1 VPPLTITTIALP
13 AATWKAG
20 YSATVIAS
28 GGRGA
33 DKWSATG
40 LPSGLTAT
48 ANGATLTIS
57 GTPVLAGAL
66 GDPVT
71 DPVTVTVTD
80 SGRPAHSTA
89 RTFSL
94 RVNPPPLTLA
104 GGALTAG
111 TSGAAYSAT
120 VSATGGAG
128 AYKWSAT
135 GLPAG
140 LTIGPATG
148 TIAGPAPA
156 VTTATTYTVTV
167 TVADS
172 ESPAQTATA
181 AFTVRV
187 SPPAPTATPSTPKT
201 TPSTATASASTPAT
215 TPSTPATSSSAPKTS
230 PSTPATS
237 ASSTA
242 TG

>member
-1 VPPLTITTIALP
+1 VPPPTITTTALS
-13 AATWKAG
+13 AATWKVP

-28 GGRGA
+28 GGTGA
-33 DKWSATG
+33 DRWSATG

-57 GTPVLAGAL
+57 GTPNLAAGAL
-66 GDPVT
+66 GFPVT
-71 DPVTVTVTD
+71 DSVTVTVTD
-80 SGRPAHSTA
+80 SGPRAQSAT

-104 GGALTAG
+104 GGTLTAG

-120 VSATGGAG
+120 VNATGGAG

-140 LTIGPATG
+140 LTIGSATG
-148 TIAGPAPA
+148 AITGTVA
-156 VTTATTYTVTV
+156 TATTYKFTV

-181 AFTVRV
+181 TFTLTVN
-187 SPPAPTATPSTPKT
+187 PAPTP
-201 TPSTATASASTPAT
+201 TASPLPPPTV
-215 TPSTPATSSSAPKTS
+215 S
-230 PSTPATS
+230 PSTG
-237 ASSTA
+237 ST
-242 TG
+242 G